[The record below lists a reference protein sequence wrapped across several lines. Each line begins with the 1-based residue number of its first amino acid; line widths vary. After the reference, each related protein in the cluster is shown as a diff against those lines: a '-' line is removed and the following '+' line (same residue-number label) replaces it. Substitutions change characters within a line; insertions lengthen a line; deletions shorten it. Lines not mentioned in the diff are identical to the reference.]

1 MMNASTKR
9 KYLSLS
15 MYCMRAQL
23 EQFFSDVSVRFEKNR
38 ENELQMKT
46 LALTPVRDENKI

>member
-1 MMNASTKR
+1 MNASTKR